1 MLEIRRDK
9 HTILLVLICVFLTKD
24 KTLEENMYTKHT
36 WSVSTEMLSITNKVV
51 LNPYLILRRAALY
64 VTIFGYTLFLYGL
77 TFCYISFHSF
87 FLRNW
92 KQREIEGEDYF
103 QPVSESC
110 SLLLCSPFFPL
121 LLFFANSHFWPISS
135 INSFSLIP
143 NLRQLKFTIMWQY
156 KF

>member
-1 MLEIRRDK
+1 M
-9 HTILLVLICVFLTKD
+9 CVFLTKD
-24 KTLEENMYTKHT
+24 NLWKKTVYQAHLICVNWDVVNYQ
-36 WSVSTEMLSITNKVV
+36 LSGFKPLFNFKKSSNI
-51 LNPYLILRRAALY
+51 

-92 KQREIEGEDYF
+92 KQREIEGNLIISNQYLSLAVSHYAALSSHYF
-103 QPVSESC
+103 YI
-110 SLLLCSPFFPL
+110 
-121 LLFFANSHFWPISS
+121 FFANNSHFWPLSS
-135 INSFSLIP
+135 INSFTLIP